1 MSAES
6 RKQKRELR
14 KFNRKERKQAYAK
27 FLEAIIVYK
36 DLNLKEKLPYK
47 EKFKQ
52 VWPAIKPTL
61 EFAVILKFTGDKF
74 DMSARQVLGFGDQL
88 YGSEITDE
96 GAMELLTK
104 LSGIWENIESV
115 LEIVKVITDD
125 NTDVVIDK
133 VIEIGEWLFEGSE

>member
-1 MSAES
+1 MSAEA

-14 KFNRKERKQAYAK
+14 KFNRKERKQAYTK
-27 FLEAIIVYK
+27 FLEAIMVFK
-36 DLNLKEKLPYK
+36 DLELKEKLSYK
-47 EKFKQ
+47 EKFRQ

-74 DMSARQVLGFGDQL
+74 DMSARQVLVFGDQL

-96 GAMELLTK
+96 GAVEVLTR

-115 LEIVKVITDD
+115 LEIIKVITDD
-125 NTDVVIDK
+125 KTDAIIDK
-133 VIEIGEWLFEGSE
+133 VIEIGEWLFERNE